1 MTEGALAGLRVI
13 DLSRVLAGPLCT
25 QTLGDL
31 GAEVI
36 KVERPGEGDD
46 TRNWGPPWAGAD
58 HDHSGAEIRPHRVV
72 SPRQNGGQTRLSA
85 YFIGVNRNKRSV
97 TLNLS
102 RPEGREVLDRLI
114 RSGDVLVENFK
125 RGTLERWGFDDAWF
139 EANAPGMVRC
149 SITGYGPSGP
159 KSEAPGYDFILQAET
174 GLMSIT
180 GEVDGS
186 PMKLGVAIVDICT
199 GMQATIAI
207 LAALEARRRTGLGQR
222 CEVNLHD
229 TGLHMLAN
237 VAANHLVSGEE
248 PGRYGNGHPNIVP
261 YRTYRAADGDLA
273 IAVGN
278 DRQFATL
285 SAVLGHPEW
294 ATDPRF
300 ATNPE
305 RVRNRDLVDEMV
317 SRAIEERS
325 RAEWVESFDRVG
337 IPSGPINRVSEALSS
352 PQTMARN
359 MVVEGEHSGVGSLRM
374 LGLPIEMSGTPTSIR
389 AEPPV
394 LGADTF
400 EVLVELGYDQAEI
413 EGMRDAGI
421 V

>member
-1 MTEGALAGLRVI
+1 MSAEAPLAGLRVI

-46 TRNWGPPWAGAD
+46 TRNWGPPHTG
-58 HDHSGAEIRPHRVV
+58 P
-72 SPRQNGGQTRLSA
+72 LSA

-97 TLNLS
+97 TLDLS
-102 RPEGREVLDRLI
+102 QPEGRAVLDRLI
-114 RSGDVLVENFK
+114 RSGDVLVDNYK
-125 RGTLERWGFDDAWF
+125 QGTLARWGFDDGWF
-139 EANAPGMVRC
+139 ESNAPEVVRC
-149 SITGYGPSGP
+149 SITGFGSSGP
-159 KSEAPGYDFILQAET
+159 KSEMPGYDFILQAET
-174 GLMSIT
+174 GLMAIS

-207 LAALEARRRTGLGQR
+207 LAALEARRRRGRGQH

-229 TGLHMLAN
+229 TGLHLLAN
-237 VAANHLVSGEE
+237 VASNHLVSGEE

-261 YRTYRAADGDLA
+261 YRTYPAADGDLA
-273 IAVGN
+273 LAVGN
-278 DRQFATL
+278 DRQFAVL
-285 SAVLGHPEW
+285 AAELGHPEW
-294 ATDPRF
+294 AEDPRF

-317 SRAIEERS
+317 GEKIADRT
-325 RAEWVESFDRVG
+325 RAEWVAAFDRAG

-352 PQTMARN
+352 AQTKARD
-359 MVVEGEHSGVGSLRM
+359 MVVGLEHSVAGSIRM
-374 LGLPIEMSGTPTSIR
+374 LGLPIQMSGTPASIR
-389 AEPPV
+389 HEPPV
-394 LGADTF
+394 LGADTDA
-400 EVLVELGYDQAEI
+400 VLRELGYSGEDIVGLRAA
-413 EGMRDAGI
+413 GM